1 MIERTGRALRSA
13 RARLAR
19 LSPPLVGLSGALSAA
34 LFCLVRLARLGGG
47 AGTFVVAGQPFTD
60 PATVPGGIPVLAQ
73 GGFDGQFFYRLG
85 LDPTTVGMGRSN
97 GIAFDYGV
105 RGGRIGYPLLAW
117 VGSLGGRPALLAT
130 AMIVVNVLAVGVLA
144 WVAAHLARDHGRAA
158 VWGLAIAGYW
168 GFGIVLGRDLSE
180 LVAAAAV
187 FGMILLVG
195 RGRYWWAG
203 IVGIVAV
210 TTREQAVFAVAMAA
224 VGVLIVEWRRAPRR
238 AAVQAAAIVAV
249 PPAIAFLSWQALVA
263 REIGEFPATSSSRF
277 NSTWPLQALPGALRT
292 WVGDAT
298 DAITGAPGAGLGS
311 LLPLACFVGLLILVG
326 AAATSDGLRVAWVQ
340 RPWEV
345 LIGAAAL
352 VLLVSSS
359 SFVLE
364 VPADFRQSADVA
376 GCAWLVVWAS
386 SGRRRHVVL
395 ALVAPLTVVVLG
407 FRCVVL

>member
-1 MIERTGRALRSA
+1 MIQRIVRPLRAQLV
-13 RARLAR
+13 RLT
-19 LSPPLVGLSGALSAA
+19 PPMVGVLGAVCAA
-34 LFCLVRLARLGGG
+34 LFCVVRLLRLGGG
-47 AGTFVVAGQPFTD
+47 PGTFVVAGQPFTD

-97 GIAFDYGV
+97 GIVFDYGV

-187 FGMILLVG
+187 FGMIVLIG
-195 RGRYWWAG
+195 RSRYWWAG
-203 IVGIVAV
+203 LVGVAAV
-210 TTREQAVFAVAMAA
+210 STREQAVFAVAMAA
-224 VGVLIVEWRRAPRR
+224 LGVLLLEWRRGERR
-238 AAVQAAAIVAV
+238 AAFLAAAAVSV
-249 PPAIAFLSWQALVA
+249 PPAIAFLTWQALVA
-263 REIGEFPATSSSRF
+263 RVIGEFPATSSSRF
-277 NSTWPLQALPGALRT
+277 NSTWPMHALPGALRR
-292 WVGDAT
+292 WVT
-298 DAITGAPGAGLGS
+298 DAADAATGAQGAGMGAV
-311 LLPLACFVGLLILVG
+311 LPLLCFAGLVLLVG
-326 AAATSDGLRVAWVQ
+326 AAVTSDGLRIAWVQ

-345 LIGAAAL
+345 LIGAAGVL
-352 VLLVSSS
+352 VLMSSTAV
-359 SFVLE
+359 VLD

-376 GCAWLVVWAS
+376 GCAWLVIWAGG
-386 SGRRRHVVL
+386 GRRGHLVL
-395 ALVAPLTVVVLG
+395 AFVAPLTLLVLG
-407 FRCVVL
+407 FRCLVL